1 MRGMQLTRLY
11 IILALIVTAIIAS
24 GCNNGGNKKEL
35 SASGT
40 VEATETNVNA
50 EVGGKLM
57 DILVEEGSVVKKG
70 DVLARIDSTIQA
82 LQVQQA
88 EANLR
93 AAQEKSKEIK
103 AGSRTQLISQAQASV
118 QQISSL
124 QQGAQNSVNNAL
136 DNLKRTKA
144 LFEQGGATAQQ
155 LSDAQNRYETARA
168 QLEAYSAQ
176 KKSAQ
181 EQVDLLK
188 SGATT
193 ETINIADAG
202 ITQAQVSLSIAK
214 AQLAKTV
221 LYAPGSGVISS
232 LNFQKGEVISSGA
245 PIATI
250 SDTNDLWVKVFI
262 PEQDL
267 PKIKL
272 GQKADAYIDAYPDQP
287 FHGEVSYISP
297 TAEFTPK
304 NLQTKEERVNMV
316 FAVKVKIADS
326 KDRLKP
332 GLPTDITIITQ

>member
-1 MRGMQLTRLY
+1 MILKKVTWLCV
-11 IILALIVTAIIAS
+11 IISLILLVAS
-24 GCNNGGNKKEL
+24 GCSTSTNKNGL

-50 EVGGKLM
+50 EVGGKLTE
-57 DILVEEGSVVKKG
+57 ILIGEGSVVKKG
-70 DVLARIDSTIQA
+70 DVLARLDSTIQA

-93 AAQEKSKEIK
+93 AAQEKSKETK
-103 AGSRTQLISQAQASV
+103 AGSRAQLISQAQASV
-118 QQISSL
+118 QQIASL
-124 QQGAQNSVNNAL
+124 QQGAQNSVSNAL
-136 DNLKRTKA
+136 DNLNRVKV
-144 LFEQGGATAQQ
+144 LLNEGGATAQQ

-202 ITQAQVSLSIAK
+202 VAQAQVGLSIAK
-214 AQLAKTV
+214 AQLNKTV

-232 LNFQKGEVISSGA
+232 LNFQKGEVISQGA
-245 PIATI
+245 PVAAIT
-250 SDTNDLWVKVFI
+250 DTSDLWVNVFI

-272 GQKADAYIDAYPDQP
+272 GQKAEIFIDAYPKQP

-316 FAVKVKIADS
+316 FAVKIKISDG

-332 GLPTDITIITQ
+332 GLPADISIITQ